1 MKMSGH
7 TAREF
12 SATWKAADPKP
23 KVMAALATAT
33 KTGKRK
39 SRHTSEMRAFN
50 SIGLSLNG
58 GHSRRESKS
67 AELFTVASSS
77 PATAVFEND
86 RRRGRRRYIFRWFL
100 GRFTADWPFPE
111 ANREIFSENLLP

>member
-7 TAREF
+7 AAREF
-12 SATWKAADPKP
+12 SATWKATDPKT

-50 SIGLSLNG
+50 SIGPSLNG

-67 AELFTVASSS
+67 AARSTVASPPRRQLFSKTTGNGDVATTISGVFLASS
-77 PATAVFEND
+77 PLI
-86 RRRGRRRYIFRWFL
+86 GRSQKRTVKFF
-100 GRFTADWPFPE
+100 
-111 ANREIFSENLLP
+111 